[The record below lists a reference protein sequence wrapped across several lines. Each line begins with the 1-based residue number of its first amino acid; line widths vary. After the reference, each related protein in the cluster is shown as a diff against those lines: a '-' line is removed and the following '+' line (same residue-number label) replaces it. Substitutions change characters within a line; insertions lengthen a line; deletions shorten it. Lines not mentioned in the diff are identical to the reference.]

1 MFRIPDLQRL
11 WAPSLVRQ
19 ECCPSVAPMYAGA
32 TDLLTLLVRVY
43 QPAFTRQ
50 NITDALTIHGC

>member
-11 WAPSLVRQ
+11 GAPSLVRQ
-19 ECCPSVAPMYAGA
+19 ECCPSVAPIYAGA
-32 TDLLTLLVRVY
+32 TDLLTILVRVY

-50 NITDALTIHGC
+50 SITDSPTIHGC

>member
-1 MFRIPDLQRL
+1 MFRIPDVQQL

-19 ECCPSVAPMYAGA
+19 ECCPSVAPIYAGA
-32 TDLLTLLVRVY
+32 TDLRTILVRVY

-50 NITDALTIHGC
+50 SITDALTIHGC